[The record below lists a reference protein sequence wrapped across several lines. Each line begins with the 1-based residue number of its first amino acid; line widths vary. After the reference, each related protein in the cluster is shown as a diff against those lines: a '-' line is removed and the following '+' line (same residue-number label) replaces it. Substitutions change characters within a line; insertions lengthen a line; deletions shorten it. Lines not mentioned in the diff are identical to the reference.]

1 MFKLVCRGFP
11 VPVPK
16 KGIGKLRLLSENP
29 DLLRIG
35 SYEVKTRVSP
45 EIFANF
51 VEILYDDSA
60 SLEVSA
66 DNYQCLTSL
75 CRELGFSG
83 MDEQFNR
90 FEKGHSQLDPRLHE
104 KIINIDERVSE
115 HDISIEELQGQ
126 ILDLTKKLE
135 TLNEAAWQRFSS
147 LSAEVKE
154 VHEICAIHHAEVLM
168 QLNTENQEM
177 KRVISD
183 VKNQCDKDHLLVA
196 ELASRPK
203 DFKVSPVEI
212 QSQTSTQTSGRLND
226 KVDWE
231 ALDAV
236 RREVQALKESL
247 YCEILARPPAPSQK
261 NGFGGKSK
269 RDPQKAQDSQVRARK
284 ALLFGED
291 PNQQAPRAKR
301 SLFDDDDDLVL
312 PPTKEGK
319 TAPKTIF
326 DDEDDILS
334 VPAKKQ
340 KDVQSENAPT
350 PTRPFLVNDELF
362 PTHRKE
368 KQDITAKDSFFNDSG
383 EDLFKVRPK
392 KPRLF
397 DNSPLTGMEKRPG
410 ILGNI
415 QRHKR

>member
-29 DLLRIG
+29 DLLRLG

-66 DNYQCLTSL
+66 DNYQCLTCL

-90 FEKGHSQLDPRLHE
+90 FEQDHSHLDSRLRE
-104 KIINIDERVSE
+104 KIINIDDRVSE

-168 QLNTENQEM
+168 QFSTENQEM

-196 ELASRPK
+196 ELASHHK
-203 DFKVSPVEI
+203 DSSEI
-212 QSQTSTQTSGRLND
+212 QSQVSTQISGRSNN

-236 RREVQALKESL
+236 RREVQELKESI
-247 YCEILARPPAPSQK
+247 YCEMLTRPPAPTQK
-261 NGFGGKSK
+261 HGFSEKSK
-269 RDPQKAQDSQVRARK
+269 RDPRKAQDSQVRAK
-284 ALLFGED
+284 GALLFGED
-291 PNQQAPRAKR
+291 PSPQTPGATR
-301 SLFDDDDDLVL
+301 SRFDDDDFVL
-312 PPTKEGK
+312 PPRKEAR
-319 TAPKTIF
+319 TAPKTLF

-340 KDVQSENAPT
+340 KDLQSENT
-350 PTRPFLVNDELF
+350 PKHSFLVNDELF
-362 PTHRKE
+362 PTQRKE
-368 KQDITAKDSFFNDSG
+368 KQEIATKDSFFNDSG

-397 DNSPLTGMEKRPG
+397 DNSPLMGMEKRPG
-410 ILGNI
+410 ILGNM